1 MRMNKT
7 QTFEN
12 RTGVRFSLLCIAA
25 ALITYMSM
33 YAFRK
38 PLSAATFEGLTY
50 WGMDYKIIAL
60 ISQVIGYTCSK
71 FLGIRI
77 VSSMKPG
84 QRIRYILGLVG
95 AAWIALFFFAWTPQP
110 YNVLLLVINGLPL
123 GMIFGIVISFLEGRR
138 NTELLGAGLCISFI
152 TASGIVKSV
161 GQFLIVHLGVSDFW
175 MPFLTGLVFVP
186 LLLLGVWLLG
196 KIPPPT
202 EEDKALRSER
212 TPMTKVERRKFIHDF
227 SVGVVLA
234 VLTYATLTVY
244 RDLRDNFTVELWA
257 QMGYEGNSGILAYT
271 EICIA
276 LLVLFFIA
284 NMIRVINNRKAFYG
298 NIGFFIGSGLLL
310 FFSTWAFSEGRLS
323 PVWWM
328 ILSGFRLY
336 LCYACFHTM
345 FFERWIA
352 LFRYSSNIG
361 FLICVSDS
369 FGYLGSVGVLVYKNF
384 FNYDV
389 DWLAFIKVA
398 AYISGSLIT
407 LLSIGM
413 FFYFSH
419 KEKVTSIETAQC
431 TQAESGYLESKGQQ
445 MMAC

>member
-328 ILSGFRLY
+328 ILSGFGLY

-369 FGYLGSVGVLVYKNF
+369 FGYLGSVDVLVYKNF

>member
-212 TPMTKVERRKFIHDF
+212 TPVTKVERRKFIHDF

-328 ILSGFRLY
+328 ILSGFGLY

>member
-1 MRMNKT
+1 MNKT

-328 ILSGFRLY
+328 ILSGFGLY

>member
-328 ILSGFRLY
+328 ILSGFGLY

>member
-1 MRMNKT
+1 
-7 QTFEN
+7 
-12 RTGVRFSLLCIAA
+12 
-25 ALITYMSM
+25 M

-244 RDLRDNFTVELWA
+244 RDLRDNFAVELWA

-328 ILSGFRLY
+328 ILSGFGLY

-369 FGYLGSVGVLVYKNF
+369 FGYLGSVGVLAYKNF

>member
-196 KIPPPT
+196 KISPPT

-328 ILSGFRLY
+328 ILSGFGLY

-369 FGYLGSVGVLVYKNF
+369 FGYLGNVGVLVYKNF

>member
-328 ILSGFRLY
+328 ILSGFGLY

-369 FGYLGSVGVLVYKNF
+369 FGYLGSVGVLVCKNF

>member
-212 TPMTKVERRKFIHDF
+212 TPVTKVERRKFIHDF

-328 ILSGFRLY
+328 ILSGFGLY

-384 FNYDV
+384 FNYDA

>member
-1 MRMNKT
+1 MNKT

-244 RDLRDNFTVELWA
+244 RGLRDNFTVELWA

-328 ILSGFRLY
+328 ILSGFGLY